1 MTQPKAL
8 GIINEVRKAI
18 VGKDTVVCKV
28 LMAILAGGHVL
39 LEDNPG
45 VGKTTLALAFSRAM
59 SMSFTRMQFTPET
72 MPADVVGY
80 TMYNQEFG
88 RMEYR
93 PGAVMNNLFL
103 ADEIN
108 RTSAKTQSALLE
120 VMEEGQV
127 TVDGVSYRLST
138 PFAVIATQNPL
149 GTAGTQP
156 LPESQLDRFMLRLS
170 IGYPAEDQEVKIL
183 KQTEG
188 VRPLEGVLP
197 AATLEEVERIFVG
210 MGYEV
215 VEGPEVERDYYN
227 FEALNIPADHP
238 AKDEQDTFFVTGDIL
253 LRTQTSGVQVHEMEK
268 GKLPIRMIAPG
279 RVFRADEVDATHS
292 PSFHQIEG
300 LVIDKNITFADL
312 KGTLAQFSRELFGEN
327 TKVKFRPHHFPFTEP
342 SAEMDVSCFK
352 CGGRGCRFCK
362 GSGWIEILGCGMVH
376 PHVLEMSNIDPEEYT
391 GFAFGVG
398 LERIALLK
406 YEIDDMRL
414 LYENDIRFLRQF

>member
-197 AATLEEVERIFVG
+197 AATLEEVERMIAEAATVYMADDLYRYVAALCAATREDPALRLG
-210 MGYEV
+210 ASPRAGAALVRACRASAWMG
-215 VEGPEVERDYYN
+215 GRDYVV
-227 FEALNIPADHP
+227 PAD
-238 AKDEQDTFFVTGDIL
+238 INL
-253 LRTQTSGVQVHEMEK
+253 LFYDVMGH
-268 GKLPIRMIAPG
+268 
-279 RVFRADEVDATHS
+279 RV
-292 PSFHQIEG
+292 
-300 LVIDKNITFADL
+300 
-312 KGTLAQFSRELFGEN
+312 
-327 TKVKFRPHHFPFTEP
+327 
-342 SAEMDVSCFK
+342 
-352 CGGRGCRFCK
+352 
-362 GSGWIEILGCGMVH
+362 
-376 PHVLEMSNIDPEEYT
+376 VLEPQAKMSGQSARSVLEKV
-391 GFAFGVG
+391 VG
-398 LERIALLK
+398 QVPAPK
-406 YEIDDMRL
+406 
-414 LYENDIRFLRQF
+414 LR

>member
-1 MTQPKAL
+1 M
-8 GIINEVRKAI
+8 NERNLAAQVVSEVKKAI
-18 VGKDTVVCKV
+18 VGKDSVLVKV
-28 LMAILAGGHVL
+28 LAAILARGHIL
-39 LEDNPG
+39 LEDIPG

-197 AATLEEVERIFVG
+197 AATLEEVERMIAEAATVYMADDLYRYVAALCAATREDPALRLG
-210 MGYEV
+210 ASPRAGAALVRACRASAWMG
-215 VEGPEVERDYYN
+215 GRDYVV
-227 FEALNIPADHP
+227 PAD
-238 AKDEQDTFFVTGDIL
+238 INL
-253 LRTQTSGVQVHEMEK
+253 LFYDVMGH
-268 GKLPIRMIAPG
+268 
-279 RVFRADEVDATHS
+279 RV
-292 PSFHQIEG
+292 
-300 LVIDKNITFADL
+300 
-312 KGTLAQFSRELFGEN
+312 
-327 TKVKFRPHHFPFTEP
+327 
-342 SAEMDVSCFK
+342 
-352 CGGRGCRFCK
+352 
-362 GSGWIEILGCGMVH
+362 
-376 PHVLEMSNIDPEEYT
+376 VLEPQAKMSGQSARSVLEKV
-391 GFAFGVG
+391 VG
-398 LERIALLK
+398 QVPAPKLI
-406 YEIDDMRL
+406 
-414 LYENDIRFLRQF
+414 

>member
-197 AATLEEVERIFVG
+197 AATLEEVERMIAEAATVYMADDLYRYVAALCAATREDPALRLG
-210 MGYEV
+210 ASPRAGAALVRACRASAWMG
-215 VEGPEVERDYYN
+215 GRDYVV
-227 FEALNIPADHP
+227 PAD
-238 AKDEQDTFFVTGDIL
+238 INL
-253 LRTQTSGVQVHEMEK
+253 LFYDVMGH
-268 GKLPIRMIAPG
+268 
-279 RVFRADEVDATHS
+279 RV
-292 PSFHQIEG
+292 
-300 LVIDKNITFADL
+300 
-312 KGTLAQFSRELFGEN
+312 
-327 TKVKFRPHHFPFTEP
+327 
-342 SAEMDVSCFK
+342 
-352 CGGRGCRFCK
+352 
-362 GSGWIEILGCGMVH
+362 
-376 PHVLEMSNIDPEEYT
+376 VLEPQAKMSGQSAGSVLEKV
-391 GFAFGVG
+391 VG
-398 LERIALLK
+398 QVPAPKLI
-406 YEIDDMRL
+406 
-414 LYENDIRFLRQF
+414 